1 MKDFWGKPWF
11 IKVVSLLIAILLV
24 VYIDST
30 QPGFITQ
37 GEPKKRVKPLVK
49 AKPLKF
55 HFKFPLIRINI
66 M

>member
-37 GEPKKRVKPLVK
+37 GEPKKTRQTASRSEERRVGKECRL
-49 AKPLKF
+49 
-55 HFKFPLIRINI
+55 
-66 M
+66 